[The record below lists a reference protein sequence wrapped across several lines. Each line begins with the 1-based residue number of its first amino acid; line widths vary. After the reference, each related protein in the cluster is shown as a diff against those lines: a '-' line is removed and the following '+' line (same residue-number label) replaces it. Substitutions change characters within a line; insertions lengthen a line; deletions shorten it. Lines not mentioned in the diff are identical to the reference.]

1 MALKGNLRDFSTTQL
16 LNLINLARKTG
27 TLTILNESEQA
38 QMSFREGKLI
48 YAFMG
53 QETENHLAQILHSAG
68 KLSEEQARLIQTK
81 ATGTSD
87 KQLGHMLIQRG
98 HITQSDII
106 QSVRQN
112 ILDTVYKIFTWAEG
126 VFRFD
131 ANSLPSPGHITI
143 PIDLESVIMEGSR
156 RLKEWE
162 ILQEELPDLDI
173 SLRFTDNPDARL
185 KNINLTVEEWRVV
198 SFVNPRNSIR
208 QIARANNL
216 SDFEIRR
223 IVYGMLQ
230 AGLVEIIRPARPTA
244 PATPAPT
251 RRTSATS
258 STATAQE
265 QARDIEHQSPA
276 VKRSVVVRL
285 IDRIRGL

>member
-27 TLTILNESEQA
+27 TLTIQHNSDTA

-53 QETENHLAQILHSAG
+53 EESENHLAQILHNAG
-68 KLSEEQARLIQTK
+68 KLSEEQARLIQMRAK
-81 ATGTSD
+81 GTSD

-112 ILDTVYKIFTWAEG
+112 VLDTVYKLFTWADG
-126 VFRFD
+126 LFRFD
-131 ANSLPSPGHITI
+131 ANTLPSPGHITI

-173 SLRFTDNPDARL
+173 SLRFTDRPDARL

-198 SFVNPRNSIR
+198 SFVNPRNTIH
-208 QIARANNL
+208 QIAKANNL

-230 AGLVEIIRPARPTA
+230 AGLVEIVHPARPQ
-244 PATPAPT
+244 PAPMPSE
-251 RRTSATS
+251 RRAAS
-258 STATAQE
+258 SQE
-265 QARDIEHQSPA
+265 ARKEIEQQSPA

>member
-27 TLTILNESEQA
+27 TLSIQNNEKTA
-38 QMSFREGKLI
+38 NMAFREGKLI
-48 YAFMG
+48 YAYPNNVND
-53 QETENHLAQILHSAG
+53 NHLVAILQASG
-68 KLSEEQARLIQTK
+68 KLSPEQAAIIQQHAQGK
-81 ATGTSD
+81 SD
-87 KQLGHMLIQRG
+87 KQLGHLLIQAGRV
-98 HITQSDII
+98 TQSDII
-106 QSVRQN
+106 QSVRQY
-112 ILDTVYKIFTWAEG
+112 ILDVVYQLFTWREG
-126 VFRFD
+126 TFRFE
-131 ANSLPSPGHITI
+131 ANVLPDSGHITI

-162 ILQEELPDLDI
+162 VLQEELPDLNV

-185 KNINLTVEEWRVV
+185 RNINLTVEEWRVI

-230 AGLVEIIRPARPTA
+230 AGLVEIVQSQKTA
-244 PATPAPT
+244 KTTA
-251 RRTSATS
+251 
-258 STATAQE
+258 TATAQE
-265 QARDIEHQSPA
+265 RRMRSTPTEQQSPA

>member
-27 TLTILNESEQA
+27 TLSIQSNGNSA

-48 YAFMG
+48 YAFLG
-53 QETENHLAQILHSAG
+53 SEEENHLAQILHNAG
-68 KLSEEQARLIQTK
+68 KLSEDQARIIQARAK
-81 ATGTSD
+81 GTSD

-98 HITQSDII
+98 HITQNDII

-112 ILDTVYKIFTWAEG
+112 VLDTVYKLFTWAEG
-126 VFRFD
+126 LFRFE
-131 ANSLPSPGHITI
+131 ANTLPSPGNITI

-162 ILQEELPDLDI
+162 ILQEELPNLDI
-173 SLRFTDNPDARL
+173 CLRFTDRPDARL
-185 KNINLTVEEWRVV
+185 QNINLTVEEWRVV
-198 SFVNPRNSIR
+198 SFVNPRNTMR

-223 IVYGMLQ
+223 IIYGMLQ
-230 AGLVEIIRPARPTA
+230 AGLVEIIRPPRPTPQP
-244 PATPAPT
+244 PA
-251 RRTSATS
+251 RQSA
-258 STATAQE
+258 ARKEILQE
-265 QARDIEHQSPA
+265 QGIKDPQSPA
-276 VKRSVVVRL
+276 VKRSIVVRL

>member
-27 TLTILNESEQA
+27 ALSLHGEDQSA

-48 YAFMG
+48 YAYMG
-53 QETENHLAQILHSAG
+53 NETENHLAHILQNSG
-68 KLSEEQARLIQTK
+68 KLSSEQAQVIQSHAKGKT
-81 ATGTSD
+81 D
-87 KQLGHMLIQRG
+87 KEIGHLLVTARRV
-98 HITQSDII
+98 TQNDII

-112 ILDTVYKIFTWAEG
+112 MLDTVYKLFTWGEG
-126 VFRFD
+126 LFRFD
-131 ANSLPSPGHITI
+131 ANKLPSTGYITI

-162 ILQEELPDLDI
+162 ILQDELPDLDVT
-173 SLRFTDNPDARL
+173 LRFTDRPDARL
-185 KNINLTVEEWRVV
+185 RNINLTVEEWRVV

-208 QIARANNL
+208 QIAKANNL
-216 SDFEIRR
+216 SEFEIRR

-230 AGLVEIIRPARPTA
+230 AGLVEFVHRPKPVKEKTESSTRRKTA
-244 PATPAPT
+244 PEP
-251 RRTSATS
+251 
-258 STATAQE
+258 
-265 QARDIEHQSPA
+265 SPA
-276 VKRSVVVRL
+276 AKRSVVVRL